1 MFGLFGDSSR
11 DQPPSLIMN
20 PAEAW
25 DLRQT
30 LAEEK
35 QTLGLFLSAHPID
48 EARDTLLQISRGRNL
63 AQLQENMENWQRPTR
78 RGDSIDVTLAGVVIE
93 ARSMVSKKNG
103 NPMIFLT
110 LDDRSGRQEIGVF
123 GKAAE
128 TYKDLCKADNIL
140 IIHGK
145 ADYNYYKEEWRIN
158 AETIHDYYDARYSL
172 LQKLDFTVNAEAL
185 ADNIWQTLQE
195 TLAPLEDTH
204 GARISITLQNTSI
217 NAQGR
222 LHLPAAYRI
231 DHDNLRRLEHLLA
244 APQVRR
250 HY

>member
-1 MFGLFGDSSR
+1 
-11 DQPPSLIMN
+11 
-20 PAEAW
+20 
-25 DLRQT
+25 
-30 LAEEK
+30 
-35 QTLGLFLSAHPID
+35 
-48 EARDTLLQISRGRNL
+48 
-63 AQLQENMENWQRPTR
+63 MENWQRPTR

-128 TYKDLCKADNIL
+128 QYKDLCKADNIL

-158 AETIHDYYDARYSL
+158 AETIHDYYDARYEL
-172 LQKLDFTVNAEAL
+172 LQKLDFTVDATAL
-185 ADNIWQTLQE
+185 PDDIWQELRD
-195 TLAPLEDTH
+195 TLAPQEDSH

-222 LHLPAAYRI
+222 LHLPATYRI
-231 DHDNLRRLEHLLA
+231 DHDNLLRLQTLLA
-244 APQVRR
+244 APQTKRV
-250 HY
+250 Y

>member
-1 MFGLFGDSSR
+1 
-11 DQPPSLIMN
+11 
-20 PAEAW
+20 
-25 DLRQT
+25 
-30 LAEEK
+30 
-35 QTLGLFLSAHPID
+35 
-48 EARDTLLQISRGRNL
+48 
-63 AQLQENMENWQRPTR
+63 
-78 RGDSIDVTLAGVVIE
+78 
-93 ARSMVSKKNG
+93 MVSKKNG
-103 NPMIFLT
+103 NPMIVIT

-244 APQVRR
+244 EPQVRR